1 MDAELKRKLQA
12 ARPVGAA
19 PREPREQTAMQRW
32 PPWAEVQREGEE
44 QQEGDKVPNQDTETA
59 AAGRA
64 WNPIDAAEEQRCRQA
79 LVRFQQQ
86 LAEQR
91 EGEEQQEGDRVPNLG
106 AETTV
111 AGRAW
116 NPIDAAEEQRCHQ
129 ALVRFQQQLAEQQEG
144 EEQQEG
150 DKAQR
155 QWSPDAYE
163 YCEHPADRELT
174 SDDRVAVEEARWW
187 RRDQEM
193 DRLELK
199 ELMADAENRGR

>member
-59 AAGRA
+59 A
-64 WNPIDAAEEQRCRQA
+64 
-79 LVRFQQQ
+79 
-86 LAEQR
+86 
-91 EGEEQQEGDRVPNLG
+91 
-106 AETTV
+106 